1 MTVKNAK
8 IKKES
13 EVAKKPKADFELSA
27 GALVF
32 RRTNQGIVW
41 LVLHYTAGHWDFPKG
56 HVEKGETMIDAARRE
71 VLEEAGIK
79 DLKFYPEF
87 KRPLQYFFNAAKYS
101 GSSTKQMVFKKVVFH
116 LAETKEEEIKTIEKQ
131 IDDYISLIPLTKS
144 ESVKERYEQKVET
157 LDKMAKD
164 LKSGAKNK
172 KEPNFEEA
180 LNLTLKFLGT
190 PAETWKK
197 ADRNLKNM
205 VHNMIFQENPGYCA
219 ETGFGTPKLSLPF
232 SIKYYIVGK
241 KSDLVVRFERSSN
254 FF

>member
-116 LAETKEEEIKTIEKQ
+116 LAETKEEEIK
-131 IDDYISLIPLTKS
+131 ISFEHLEGKWLSSEAAEDILTFKDA
-144 ESVKERYEQKVET
+144 KKILKAAVEFIQQ
-157 LDKMAKD
+157 
-164 LKSGAKNK
+164 NI
-172 KEPNFEEA
+172 
-180 LNLTLKFLGT
+180 LN
-190 PAETWKK
+190 A
-197 ADRNLKNM
+197 
-205 VHNMIFQENPGYCA
+205 
-219 ETGFGTPKLSLPF
+219 S
-232 SIKYYIVGK
+232 
-241 KSDLVVRFERSSN
+241 
-254 FF
+254 